1 MQVDLIVL
9 PLHDWKKCQ
18 AEGFRTRDAHLLL
31 EFDKH
36 PLVRKILVID
46 RPITLPE
53 MLAKGRPWKVSSGK
67 IANRERAACLTQ
79 VSSKTYVF
87 DMLKFDLIKPLLLQR
102 KWWQYVFEQSSSV
115 QAIKAAARK
124 VGLKH
129 PILWLSSPLAYGVIS
144 KLDEELVVF
153 DAIDN
158 WLEHPQAVGI
168 RKNVAAAYQ
177 VISKKADLIFT
188 NSKALRDFLSQDN
201 HRTFFVANGVD
212 KDFFNSAQK
221 ATPADLAKIP
231 KPIAGYAGKIQQRLD
246 VELIKHLAVNL
257 PRVSFVFI
265 GQMIY
270 SPQFRQISKLANVYY
285 LGDKHYRQLPNYLA
299 GFDVC
304 LIPHIV
310 SRHTESMNP
319 LKIYEYLA
327 AGKPVVSTEI
337 AGVDSFADEIAVAS
351 NKEEFLKAVNGY

>member
-212 KDFFNSAQK
+212 KE
-221 ATPADLAKIP
+221 TTGLPAAK
-231 KPIAGYAGKIQQRLD
+231 
-246 VELIKHLAVNL
+246 
-257 PRVSFVFI
+257 
-265 GQMIY
+265 Y
-270 SPQFRQISKLANVYY
+270 S
-285 LGDKHYRQLPNYLA
+285 
-299 GFDVC
+299 
-304 LIPHIV
+304 
-310 SRHTESMNP
+310 
-319 LKIYEYLA
+319 
-327 AGKPVVSTEI
+327 
-337 AGVDSFADEIAVAS
+337 
-351 NKEEFLKAVNGY
+351 